1 MSEKVT
7 PYNQHLAW
15 KYREFK
21 RAELIHS
28 SQSFM
33 DIVKLRHTVNERP
46 ISIDHDD
53 RIATL
58 YSDFVFK
65 QRHSFKDRE
74 QHYIDMII

>member
-1 MSEKVT
+1 
-7 PYNQHLAW
+7 
-15 KYREFK
+15 
-21 RAELIHS
+21 
-28 SQSFM
+28 M
-33 DIVKLRHTVNERP
+33 DIVKLRHTVNERL

-74 QHYIDMII
+74 